1 MPVPDGYLKYPV
13 KEGTYPDGSFDSDR
27 HLKIEFCCRQDGFV
41 DNGIHLPLGK
51 ARLVFRLLQ
60 RNRSLIN
67 IIKTHTSHSD
77 FCELEKIT
85 LNFY

>member
-60 RNRSLIN
+60 GK
-67 IIKTHTSHSD
+67 IKYKETGV
-77 FCELEKIT
+77 
-85 LNFY
+85 